1 MLMRHL
7 IVMMFFVHPNATL
20 CVPPAPPHSKC
31 EACAKH
37 VTHKKRARDQ
47 HADEGTCSKQL
58 TTEQILQG
66 TAWAWFTLPKELF
79 MWSFVSVGY
88 VTREDM
94 ARMNGMSVDILEAH

>member
-1 MLMRHL
+1 MSLG
-7 IVMMFFVHPNATL
+7 L
-20 CVPPAPPHSKC
+20 CDNLLDRPRYENLKIASS
-31 EACAKH
+31 
-37 VTHKKRARDQ
+37 
-47 HADEGTCSKQL
+47 GTCSKQL

-94 ARMNGMSVDILEAH
+94 ARMNGMSVDTLEAH